1 MRRSLAKA
9 RKLLPRRCRLDS
21 ASSPMKLTYS
31 HLDLIAFIVFVVCW
45 FGYDWFARRHSND
58 RPSLLTVMNPM
69 RERWFAQALTRDNRV
84 VDSALVS
91 NLLHSATFFSSTT
104 VLVLGSL
111 IALLGSVDK
120 TPDMFDKLPFV
131 QQSSHQLLEGKIVLL
146 ILLFIYGLV
155 KFTWSVRQFNFVTIL
170 IGALGPK
177 AEATTEDE
185 DLSRRAAGIMKL
197 AGENFGQGLRA
208 YYFALPV
215 LLWFVQPVIFIIA
228 TLVVTA
234 MLYRMEFRSRTLEV
248 LSGKLYFFVR
258 M

>member
-1 MRRSLAKA
+1 
-9 RKLLPRRCRLDS
+9 
-21 ASSPMKLTYS
+21 MKLAYT
-31 HLDLIAFIVFVVCW
+31 HLDLIAFIVFLVCW
-45 FGYDWFARRHSND
+45 FGYDWFARKHSND
-58 RPSLLTVMNPM
+58 RPSLLTVMNPV
-69 RERWFAQALTRDNRV
+69 RERWFAQTLIREHRI
-84 VDSALVS
+84 VDSALIS

-111 IALLGSVDK
+111 IALLGTVDK

-131 QQSSHQLLEGKIVLL
+131 QQTSQQLLEAKIVLL

-170 IGALGPK
+170 IGALAPS
-177 AEATTEDE
+177 ANVNEEDA
-185 DLSRRAAGIMKL
+185 DISRRAAGIMKL

-215 LLWFVQPVIFIIA
+215 LLWFVHPVVFIIA
-228 TLVVTA
+228 TSIVTA

-248 LSGKLYFFVR
+248 LSGKL
-258 M
+258 